1 MVVRGIAQVT
11 CNDETFDL
19 AENEST
25 YIPVGALHRLMN
37 AGEEDLEII
46 EVQTGE
52 DLRESDIERFDDAY
66 GRANDLERS

>member
-1 MVVRGIAQVT
+1 
-11 CNDETFDL
+11 
-19 AENEST
+19 
-25 YIPVGALHRLMN
+25 MN

-52 DLRESDIERFDDAY
+52 NLRESDIERFDDAY